1 MIKSNSYKYVDGID
15 PNATAASINKITA
28 NTNSIKGNDFD
39 IAANTNL
46 ITQNTSKAQVNTQS
60 ITSNLTKINT
70 NTTNI
75 AANTTN
81 ITENAGRIASNA
93 GNITGLSVAFT
104 DVLTKAN
111 TNKGSI
117 TSNLTKIN
125 TNTTNIATNTTNITE
140 NAGRIASNAGNI
152 TGLSMAFTD
161 VLTKANANKGSIDVL
176 QAKPT
181 WIDLGSNFYNGFQ
194 GIDGIRPTLR
204 YSARNYGSNTLVH
217 LYGTAYRAT
226 KYTEGQGDLDV
237 CYLPST
243 ISPNYELRELIHAEE
258 HWPDPAPTNY
268 FAKVRITKQFLDGG
282 NFSKVVISNAPSGAN
297 WFIFNIQ
304 YWTNVDLPT

>member
-46 ITQNTSKAQVNTQS
+46 ITQNTAKAQVNTQS

-75 AANTTN
+75 ATNTTN
-81 ITENAGRIASNA
+81 ITENAGGIASNA

-117 TSNLTKIN
+117 
-125 TNTTNIATNTTNITE
+125 
-140 NAGRIASNAGNI
+140 
-152 TGLSMAFTD
+152 
-161 VLTKANANKGSIDVL
+161 DVL

-181 WIDLGSNFYNGFQ
+181 WIDLTSNFYNGFQ

-226 KYTEGQGDLDV
+226 KYTEGQGDLNV